1 MNTDLFV
8 LQHHCLGYVLLT
20 SQVVEGLDCVL
31 DDGLLPAYY
40 QGVFQKAAL
49 LCDEIVRDGHKI
61 PYSIAVD
68 GVCDATIWFSFL
80 SKCHP
85 EIYEYFTTYDD
96 VDGVSETLKYLGRDD
111 SSSYAYS
118 VEWILTV
125 QQFFVSLWVA
135 VAGECAKEGIVVD
148 INPAVFPETSLRLQ

>member
-31 DDGLLPAYY
+31 DDGLLPPYY

-49 LCDEIVRDGHKI
+49 LCDE
-61 PYSIAVD
+61 
-68 GVCDATIWFSFL
+68 T
-80 SKCHP
+80 
-85 EIYEYFTTYDD
+85 YED
-96 VDGVSETLKYLGRDD
+96 VVGVSETLKYLGRDD

-135 VAGECAKEGIVVD
+135 VAGECAKEGIIVD